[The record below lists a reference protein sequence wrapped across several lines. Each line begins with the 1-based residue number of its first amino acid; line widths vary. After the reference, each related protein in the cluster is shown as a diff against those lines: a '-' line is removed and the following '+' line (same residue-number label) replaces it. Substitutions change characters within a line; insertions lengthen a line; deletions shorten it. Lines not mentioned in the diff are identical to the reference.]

1 MSLKSVSLGN
11 IVKTAKTTLSSNVG
25 DFIGVAK
32 SGISGI
38 GKNLAKE
45 AASSILGFNI
55 SGDPVYDSPFPLG
68 SEWVSDPAYTA
79 TIVFTD
85 PTTKEIGQ
93 VSGYMPETV
102 SMSFGA
108 DFSSPLENIGE
119 KLSGVGGG
127 LSGAAMS
134 VGRMFGFKVSSNI
147 FSMLL
152 WSGSGQVEL
161 TLEMRF
167 VAQRDTYTDVIEP
180 IRKLSALVLPRMD
193 SFTQGGSGALQL
205 GMVTP
210 PGPSL
215 EYTGS
220 SAEDALFNTI
230 GVISNGAQDIYGSV
244 SSNVGQVADGSQS
257 WERGVVSSMSTTTET
272 VGGMFNQ
279 LFKDIKV
286 KNNISVMLGE
296 FCYLRS
302 VVIKDV
308 SPAYNIKCDED
319 DNWIDA
325 TVSVQIS
332 TFITPTANEIPNMIG
347 FRAGAAMNTSTEDLT
362 KATDLFDTIMKE
374 QEEAARKKAITIV
387 PVTPS
392 TNKLNVEPQTQVSGI
407 YNKNSVIF
415 DSIGKDAGLGS
426 TVKKGTDFSLGM
438 SSSEATIFKNTALMG

>member
-1 MSLKSVSLGN
+1 MPLNLGN
-11 IVKTAKTTLSSNVG
+11 IVKTAKSTLSSNIG
-25 DFIGVAK
+25 DFMGTAK
-32 SGISGI
+32 SGLAGI
-38 GKNLAKE
+38 GGNLIKE
-45 AASSILGFNI
+45 AASSILGFNVG
-55 SGDPVYDSPFPLG
+55 GDPVYNSPFPLG
-68 SEWVSDPAYTA
+68 NEWVTDPAYTA

-85 PTTKEIGQ
+85 PTSKEMGQ
-93 VSGYMPETV
+93 VSGYMPETI

-108 DFSSPLENIGE
+108 DFSAPLENIGE
-119 KLSGVGGG
+119 KLNGVGGG
-127 LSGAAMS
+127 VAS

-167 VAQRDTYTDVIEP
+167 VALRDTYTDIIEP
-180 IRKLSALVLPRMD
+180 IRRLSALVLPRMD
-193 SFTQGGSGALQL
+193 SFTQGGGGALQL

-210 PGPSL
+210 PGPTL

-220 SAEDALFNTI
+220 SAEDALVNTI
-230 GVISNGAQDIYGSV
+230 GVISNAAQDIGGGVLSQGTQVLNGSTTP
-244 SSNVGQVADGSQS
+244 
-257 WERGVVSSMSTTTET
+257 ERGIASAMRTTTET

-319 DNWIDA
+319 GNWIDA
-325 TVSVQIS
+325 TVSIQIS
-332 TFITPTANEIPNMIG
+332 TFITPTANEIPNMVG
-347 FRAGAAMNTSTEDLT
+347 FRAGAAPNVSAEDLT

-374 QEEAARKKAITIV
+374 QEDADKKKALSMI
-387 PVTPS
+387 PNS
-392 TNKLNVEPQTQVSGI
+392 MNLAKLNVEPQTKVTSL
-407 YNKNSVIF
+407 YNKSSVLF
-415 DSIGKDAGLGS
+415 DDIGKDAGLGS
-426 TVKKGTDFSLGM
+426 TVKKDSTFGLGM
-438 SSSEATIFKNTALMG
+438 SANEMNIFKNTSLMG

>member
-1 MSLKSVSLGN
+1 MSLKLGN
-11 IVKTAKTTLSSNVG
+11 IVKTAKSTLSSNIG
-25 DFIGVAK
+25 DFMGTAK
-32 SGISGI
+32 SGLAGI
-38 GKNLAKE
+38 GSSLAKE

-55 SGDPVYDSPFPLG
+55 GGDPVYNSPFPLG
-68 SEWVSDPAYTA
+68 NEWVTDPAYTA

-85 PTTKEIGQ
+85 PTSKEMGQ
-93 VSGYMPETV
+93 VSGYMPETI

-119 KLSGVGGG
+119 KLNGVGGG
-127 LSGAAMS
+127 VAS

-167 VAQRDTYTDVIEP
+167 VALRDTYTDIIEP
-180 IRKLSALVLPRMD
+180 IRRLSALVLPRMD
-193 SFTQGGSGALQL
+193 SFTQGGNGALQL

-210 PGPSL
+210 PGPTL

-220 SAEDALFNTI
+220 SAEDAAVNAI
-230 GVISNGAQDIYGSV
+230 GVISNAAQDIGGEIV
-244 SSNVGQVADGSQS
+244 SQGKQVLNGTTTP
-257 WERGVVSSMSTTTET
+257 ERGAVSTMRTTTET

-279 LFKDIKV
+279 LFKDVRV

-319 DNWIDA
+319 GNWIDA

-332 TFITPTANEIPNMIG
+332 TFITPTANDIPSMVG
-347 FRAGAAMNTSTEDLT
+347 FRAGSALNTSTEDLT

-387 PVTPS
+387 PVTPNTS
-392 TNKLNVEPQTQVSGI
+392 KLNVEPQTRVSGI
-407 YNKNSVIF
+407 YNNNSVIF

-438 SSSEATIFKNTALMG
+438 SSSEANIFKNTALMG